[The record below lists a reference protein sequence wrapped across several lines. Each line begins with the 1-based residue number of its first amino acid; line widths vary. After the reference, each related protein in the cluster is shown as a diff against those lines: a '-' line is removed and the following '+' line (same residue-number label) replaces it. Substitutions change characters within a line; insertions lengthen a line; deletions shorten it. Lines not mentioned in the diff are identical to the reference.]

1 MSNINQ
7 IELNKEQLSE
17 KIIQKWLILQKTIK
31 EEITL
36 EDVITSQQKND
47 FNNLKLYFKE
57 YYTAKLDIRKTFDD
71 ILKLNQNDSDNLK
84 ELYVE
89 DNVDKFLL
97 HTCEPIK
104 NLLFLFRNDYNYI
117 IKLVSLI
124 DDQDEEEEIES
135 LAYLFCNQFY
145 DNILIPNPEEEE
157 LLLLIYKLFVYE
169 IAPMNAALVDNFL
182 NESSFLGKFC
192 SIYMTRQEFKAYL
205 SMIINP
211 LILSIENENEECLD
225 MSLISIRDYIENNSK
240 EKKNLSEISD
250 YINLTEEKFEEFCE
264 NSLFNKIPKT
274 KLTFK
279 KSTKIEEELEAEI
292 QGKNSSEKQ
301 EENKNK
307 ENNIDINKSNIIQ
320 LNNNEE
326 YNEEYKEELNLQKI
340 NEKIRKEKDKDL
352 KDFYLYQLEQINDD
366 GDVFS
371 NEGLLDVLK
380 ENCFSKN
387 KALVN
392 TYKRNFLFIQKQID
406 FLLQSLIDKISNIPY
421 TIRCICKVIYVLISK
436 KFQNL
441 PKYLRNSFI
450 GKFIFEKGIFPI
462 LNMENKNVLDFRIFN
477 ISTKNCLNE
486 IVTVLYNAY
495 KCILFNSNNDTEKT
509 IFNYYLIEIIPI
521 LNKFYDKIIDI
532 KLPKILDEFLSN
544 EKMEIEEPMNSKIF
558 SFNHEIMEENDNNIN
573 NKKISIKYHQTS
585 YEYFK
590 ENKDEIL
597 HLQCI
602 CFSIQDIL
610 FIMSLINKNKKIF
623 SDLKN
628 FDFFQRTVER
638 IHAEEYKLDSQINK
652 EPTKV
657 KFFLIF
663 KDEKNTQIENLIV
676 QKKMLGS
683 TFIDG
688 EQESELICKRIKFC
702 IKTILKG
709 LNLLNSKDFIY
720 LNMAS
725 TSDRFLTILK
735 FILEDIGELSEK
747 INRIPLKW
755 YGEYISNNKK
765 FLDKSYQDNDFDQL
779 YNEIYNEEQN
789 ILNEL
794 KLFSSIIITR
804 DGMNLR
810 CAEKILEK
818 IKFDLKQIR
827 EAKKFLKIEK
837 FVNNEEIEVCIKIKE
852 NEEAKGK
859 NNKAK
864 GNKSKKAKNEKEID
878 TSNMPAIIINES
890 TNCEHKKESSSSN
903 NTDTQES
910 KSESSKLP
918 FHCYSIKDF
927 IDKFSNSSN
936 KDKSNNFKDLVKLVK
951 DDIING
957 NRKNLIYITF
967 DNYMEI
973 IKKKIKNGKT
983 NKRLFENIKE
993 EEIMKIVEKIE
1004 DHILR
1009 KIYKYVYP
1017 TIPLEIDVYFYNKTL
1032 CLDWVTPEQLD
1043 IKKLYMN
1050 QLGFA
1055 ISCIRKIDKSK
1066 SVFDK
1071 LNCIKDAHTNINNTI
1086 KFSSGKKD
1094 DSGQDE
1100 LTPIFQY
1107 IVIKAQPKTIFTD
1120 INYIK
1125 CFLGDSRL
1133 RGEEGFLVTQIESAT
1148 SFILS
1153 LNQEQLKMDKDEFE
1167 NKIKEAEKRHN
1178 IHLETKEI
1186 DQINNDL

>member
-1 MSNINQ
+1 MSNVNQ

-47 FNNLKLYFKE
+47 FNNLKNYFKE

-71 ILKLNQNDSDNLK
+71 ILKLSQNDYDNLK

-89 DNVDKFLL
+89 DNIDKILL

-124 DDQDEEEEIES
+124 DDQDEEEDIES

-182 NESSFLGKFC
+182 SETSFLGKFC
-192 SIYMTRQEFKAYL
+192 SIYMTRQEFKVYL

-225 MSLISIRDYIENNSK
+225 MSLISIRDYIENNYK
-240 EKKNLSEISD
+240 EKKNLSEIDDS
-250 YINLTEEKFEEFCE
+250 INLTEESFEQFCKSFLFE
-264 NSLFNKIPKT
+264 NIPTT
-274 KLTFK
+274 KLAFK
-279 KSTKIEEELEAEI
+279 KSTNIEEELEAEI
-292 QGKNSSEKQ
+292 QGENSFEKQ
-301 EENKNK
+301 EKNNINENK
-307 ENNIDINKSNIIQ
+307 IDINKNNIIQ
-320 LNNNEE
+320 LNLYEE
-326 YNEEYKEELNLQKI
+326 YNEEYKKELNLQKI
-340 NEKIRKEKDKDL
+340 NEIVRKEKDKDL
-352 KDFYLYQLEQINDD
+352 KEFYLYQLEQMSDD
-366 GDVFS
+366 GNIFS
-371 NEGLLDVLK
+371 NKGLLDVLK
-380 ENCFSKN
+380 ESCFSKS
-387 KALVN
+387 KAIVK

-421 TIRCICKVIYVLISK
+421 TIRCICKVIYMLISK
-436 KFQNL
+436 KFPNL
-441 PKYLRNSFI
+441 PKYLRNSFV

-462 LNMENKNVLDFRIFN
+462 LNMENKNVFDFRIYN
-477 ISTKNCLNE
+477 NSTKNCLNE
-486 IVTVLYNAY
+486 IVTVLYNAI

-532 KLPKILDEFLSN
+532 KLPKILDEFLAS
-544 EKMEIEEPMNSKIF
+544 ERMEIEEIMNSKIF
-558 SFNHEIMEENDNNIN
+558 SFNHKLMEENDNNII
-573 NKKISIKYHQTS
+573 NKKINIKYHQTS
-585 YEYFK
+585 YDYFK

-602 CFSIQDIL
+602 CFSIKDIL
-610 FIMSLINKNKKIF
+610 FIMSLINKNMQIF
-623 SDLKN
+623 EDLQK

-638 IHAEEYKLDSQINK
+638 IHSEEYKLDSQMNK
-652 EPTKV
+652 EPTKI

-676 QKKMLGS
+676 QKNILGS
-683 TFIDG
+683 TFLDG

-709 LNLLNSKDFIY
+709 LNLLNNKDFIY
-720 LNMAS
+720 LNMAT
-725 TSDRFLTILK
+725 TSNRFLTILK
-735 FILEDIGELSEK
+735 FILEDKGELSEK

-755 YGEYISNNKK
+755 YGQYISNNKK
-765 FLDKSYQDNDFDQL
+765 FLDKSYQEKDFDQL
-779 YNEIYNEEQN
+779 YNEIYNEELN

-818 IKFDLKQIR
+818 IKFDSRQIK
-827 EAKKFLKIEK
+827 EEKKFLKIEK
-837 FVNNEEIEVCIKIKE
+837 FVNSEEIEVCIKIKE

-859 NNKAK
+859 NNKSK
-864 GNKSKKAKNEKEID
+864 GNKNKKSKNEKEVD
-878 TSNMPAIIINES
+878 TSNLPAIIITDAN
-890 TNCEHKKESSSSN
+890 NCEHKNESSSSN
-903 NTDTQES
+903 STDSPES
-910 KSESSKLP
+910 KSEIKKIP
-918 FHCYSIKDF
+918 FHSRYIKDF
-927 IDKFSNSSN
+927 IDKFSNNSN
-936 KDKSNNFKDLVKLVK
+936 KDKNNYYRDLVRLVK

-957 NRKNLIYITF
+957 NRKNQIYISF
-967 DNYMEI
+967 ENYIEI
-973 IKKKIKNGKT
+973 IKKRIRHCKT

-993 EEIMKIVEKIE
+993 EEIEKIVEKIE

-1009 KIYKYVYP
+1009 KIYKFVYP
-1017 TIPLEIDVYFYNKTL
+1017 SRPIESDNDFYNKTL
-1032 CLDWVTPEQLD
+1032 CLDWVTPEQLE

-1055 ISCIRKIDKSK
+1055 ESCIKKMDKSK

-1071 LNCIKDAHTNINNTI
+1071 LDCIRDAHTNINNTI
-1086 KFSSGKKD
+1086 KFSSGKKED
-1094 DSGQDE
+1094 AGQDE

-1107 IVIKAQPKTIFTD
+1107 IVIKAQPRTIFTD

-1133 RGEEGFLVTQIESAT
+1133 RGEEGFLVTQMESAT

-1153 LNQEQLKMDKDEFE
+1153 LNHDHLKMNKEEFL
-1167 NKIKEAEKRHN
+1167 NKINEAKDRHN
-1178 IHLETKEI
+1178 INSDIKGV
-1186 DQINNDL
+1186 DNQ